1 MVEQD
6 ETRHRV
12 SGAPQKATKETSSV
26 IRLPRERLGEA
37 PGLVARCFHARSN
50 FVDLFQEERA
60 RSHALPHMF
69 ARGVLPLTRRS
80 ALKARRS
87 LPGKPAGSR
96 VGSTVFP
103 AGGADGIVS
112 EQSCSGGP
120 QMTMCS
126 EIGIDDGWLH
136 EA

>member
-96 VGSTVFP
+96 VGSTAFP

>member
-6 ETRHRV
+6 GTRHRV
-12 SGAPQKATKETSSV
+12 SGASQKATKETSSV

-37 PGLVARCFHARSN
+37 AGFLARCFRANPN
-50 FVDLFQEERA
+50 FVELFHEERA

-69 ARGVLPLTRRS
+69 ARGGLPFTRRS

-87 LPGKPAGSR
+87 LQGYPAGSR
-96 VGSTVFP
+96 VGSTAFP

-112 EQSCSGGP
+112 EQSCSGAP

-126 EIGIDDGWLH
+126 ELGIDRWLVT
-136 EA
+136 

>member
-6 ETRHRV
+6 GTRHRV

-37 PGLVARCFHARSN
+37 AGLLARCFRANPN
-50 FVDLFQEERA
+50 FVELFHEERA

-69 ARGVLPLTRRS
+69 ARGGLPFTRRS

-87 LPGKPAGSR
+87 LQGYPAGSR
-96 VGSTVFP
+96 VGSTAFP

-112 EQSCSGGP
+112 EQSCSGATP
-120 QMTMCS
+120 
-126 EIGIDDGWLH
+126 DDNVLRDRN
-136 EA
+136 

>member
-6 ETRHRV
+6 GTRHRV

-37 PGLVARCFHARSN
+37 AGLVARCFHARSN

-60 RSHALPHMF
+60 CSHALPHIF
-69 ARGVLPLTRRS
+69 ARGILLPFTRRS
-80 ALKARRS
+80 ALKARRN

-96 VGSTVFP
+96 VGP
-103 AGGADGIVS
+103 RL
-112 EQSCSGGP
+112 SCRWRRRD
-120 QMTMCS
+120 CK
-126 EIGIDDGWLH
+126 
-136 EA
+136 

>member
-6 ETRHRV
+6 ETRHRI

-26 IRLPRERLGEA
+26 IRLPRVRLGEA
-37 PGLVARCFHARSN
+37 AGLVASCFHARFN
-50 FVDLFQEERA
+50 FVALFQEERA

-69 ARGVLPLTRRS
+69 VRGVLPFTRRS

-87 LPGKPAGSR
+87 LPGKPVGSR
-96 VGSTVFP
+96 VGSTAFP
-103 AGGADGIVS
+103 AGGAEGIVS

-126 EIGIDDGWLH
+126 EKGIDRWLVT
-136 EA
+136 

>member
-6 ETRHRV
+6 GTRHRV
-12 SGAPQKATKETSSV
+12 SGAAQKATKETSSV

-37 PGLVARCFHARSN
+37 AGFLARCFRANPN
-50 FVDLFQEERA
+50 FVELFHEERA

-69 ARGVLPLTRRS
+69 ARGGLPFTRRS

-87 LPGKPAGSR
+87 LQGYPAGSR
-96 VGSTVFP
+96 VGSTAFP

-112 EQSCSGGP
+112 EQSCSGAP
-120 QMTMCS
+120 R
-126 EIGIDDGWLH
+126 
-136 EA
+136 

>member
-12 SGAPQKATKETSSV
+12 SGTPQKATKETSSL

-37 PGLVARCFHARSN
+37 AGLVASCFHARSN
-50 FVDLFQEERA
+50 FVALFQEERA

-69 ARGVLPLTRRS
+69 VRGVLLTLRS
-80 ALKARRS
+80 SLKARRS

-96 VGSTVFP
+96 VGPTAFP
-103 AGGADGIVS
+103 AGGADGIVG

-120 QMTMCS
+120 R
-126 EIGIDDGWLH
+126 
-136 EA
+136 

>member
-1 MVEQD
+1 MMVEQD

-12 SGAPQKATKETSSV
+12 SGAPQKATKEPNSE

-37 PGLVARCFHARSN
+37 AGLVARCFHARSN
-50 FVDLFQEERA
+50 VVDLFQEERA
-60 RSHALPHMF
+60 RSHALPHLF
-69 ARGVLPLTRRS
+69 ARGVLSLTRRS
-80 ALKARRS
+80 ALKARRR

-96 VGSTVFP
+96 IVSTAFL

-112 EQSCSGGP
+112 EQSCSDGP

-126 EIGIDDGWLH
+126 EIGIDRWMVT
-136 EA
+136 

>member
-1 MVEQD
+1 MVEQG
-6 ETRHRV
+6 ETRHRI
-12 SGAPQKATKETSSV
+12 SGTPQKATKETSSE
-26 IRLPRERLGEA
+26 IRLPRVRLGEA
-37 PGLVARCFHARSN
+37 AGLVARCIHARSN

-80 ALKARRS
+80 ALKTRRT

-96 VGSTVFP
+96 VGPTAFP

-112 EQSCSGGP
+112 ELSCSGAP
-120 QMTMCS
+120 KMTMCS
-126 EIGIDDGWLH
+126 ELGIDRWLVT
-136 EA
+136 

>member
-69 ARGVLPLTRRS
+69 TRGVLPLTRRS

-96 VGSTVFP
+96 VGSTAFP

-112 EQSCSGGP
+112 EQSCYGGP

-126 EIGIDDGWLH
+126 EIGIDRWLVT
-136 EA
+136 

>member
-6 ETRHRV
+6 GTRHRV

-37 PGLVARCFHARSN
+37 AGLLARCFRANPN

-87 LPGKPAGSR
+87 LPGYPAGSR
-96 VGSTVFP
+96 VGSTAFP
-103 AGGADGIVS
+103 AGGADGIVR
-112 EQSCSGGP
+112 ERSCSGATP
-120 QMTMCS
+120 
-126 EIGIDDGWLH
+126 DDNVLRDRN
-136 EA
+136 

>member
-80 ALKARRS
+80 ALKACRS
-87 LPGKPAGSR
+87 LLGSPAGSG
-96 VGSTVFP
+96 VGSTAFP
-103 AGGADGIVS
+103 ADGADGIVR
-112 EQSCSGGP
+112 EWSCTGATP
-120 QMTMCS
+120 
-126 EIGIDDGWLH
+126 DDNVLRDRN
-136 EA
+136 